1 MILTGTLVNVAAI
14 IGGGLIGYK
23 AKIINEQISKTV
35 MQGLAIAVILLG
47 ITMGMESN
55 QFLIIIASIV
65 LGTIVGELLKIEDW
79 LNRAGKWL
87 EHKVSRGQKGTFSV
101 AFVTATLVFCIGSMA
116 ILGSL
121 DSGLRNDHQILYM
134 KSMLDGFSALIFAN
148 TLGIGV
154 IFSAIPVFLYQASLT
169 LASSL
174 ISNAL
179 DPILLDKMIQEVTAT
194 GGIMIIAIGLNVL
207 GLLQIRVAN
216 MLPAIL
222 FAVLFVAL
230 LEHMPQ
236 LV

>member
-23 AKIINEQISKTV
+23 AKIINEHMSKTV
-35 MQGLAIAVILLG
+35 MQGLAIAVIVLG

-65 LGTIVGELLKIEDW
+65 FGTIVGELLKIEDC

-87 EHKVSRGQKGTFSV
+87 EHKVSRGQQGKFSV

-121 DSGLRNDHQILYM
+121 DSGLRNDHQILFM

-154 IFSAIPVFLYQASLT
+154 IFSAIPVFLYQGALT

-174 ISNAL
+174 VSNVI
-179 DPILLDKMIQEVTAT
+179 DPILLEKMIQEVTAT
-194 GGIMIIAIGLNVL
+194 GGIMIIAIGLNIL
-207 GLLQIRVAN
+207 GILHIRVAN
-216 MLPAIL
+216 MLPAIA
-222 FAVLFVAL
+222 FAVLFVL
-230 LEHMPQ
+230 MLEKMPQ
-236 LV
+236 LF